1 MNSKDYYSVLGVSKD
16 SSIEEI
22 KKSYKKLAL
31 KHHPDR
37 GGNPETFKEINEAH
51 DVLSDPQKK
60 QRYDMGGD
68 DLNFSDMFGM
78 GGGGGG
84 HSPFTP
90 FMNSFFRSDMFH
102 PNQQRQS
109 HIRIERQINV
119 TLKEAYNGCDK
130 VIEVVIEDKCKA
142 CDTTCA
148 SCRGR
153 GHIEKVI
160 TQKQGFTIFT
170 QKQLVRCEVCNGS
183 GTSKNRSNIT
193 SCDVCNGTKKIIVKN
208 KFKVSLPKRTF
219 HNFTTNI
226 KHPTLDNYII
236 QVNVNIDFP
245 EHFTRQNNDL
255 CYIKEVSILD
265 CLLGTRFEIEHPSG
279 ESVVVDYTKKNET
292 IRPCTCITMPGKGVH
307 PNSNFLVKFEVKFP
321 LRRNILEADD
331 QQQAF
336 NNFKENYIKFFNM

>member
-1 MNSKDYYSVLGVSKD
+1 MSSKDYYSVLGVSKD
-16 SSIEEI
+16 SSIDEI

-51 DVLSDPQKK
+51 DVLSDPKKK

-68 DLNFSDMFGM
+68 DLNFSDVFGM
-78 GGGGGG
+78 GGGGGAQ
-84 HSPFTP
+84 SPFSP

-119 TLKEAYNGCDK
+119 TLKEAYSGCDK
-130 VIEVVIEDKCKA
+130 LIEVVIEDKCKA

-170 QKQLVRCEVCNGS
+170 QKQFVRCEVCNGS

-193 SCDVCNGTKKIIVKN
+193 TCDVCNGTKKIIVKN

-236 QVNVNIDFP
+236 LVNVSIDFP

-279 ESVVVDYTKKNET
+279 EFVVVDYTKKNET
-292 IRPCTCITMPGKGVH
+292 IRPNTCITMPGKGVH

-336 NNFKENYIKFFNM
+336 NNFKENYIKLFNM

>member
-1 MNSKDYYSVLGVSKD
+1 MNSTDYYSILGVCKD

-51 DVLSDPQKK
+51 DILSDPKKK

-68 DLNFSDMFGM
+68 DFNLNDVFGM
-78 GGGGGG
+78 GAGAQ
-84 HSPFTP
+84 SPFSP
-90 FMNSFFRSDMFH
+90 FMNSFFGQDMFH
-102 PNQQRQS
+102 RNQRRQS

-119 TLKEAYNGCDK
+119 SLKDAYNGCDK
-130 VIEVVIEDKCKA
+130 VIEVVIEDNCKA
-142 CDTTCA
+142 CDSTCS
-148 SCRGR
+148 SCKGR
-153 GHIEKVI
+153 GNFEKVI
-160 TQKQGFTIFT
+160 TQKQGFAIFT
-170 QKQLVRCEVCNGS
+170 QKQLVKCEMCNGS
-183 GTSKNRSNIT
+183 GISKIRSTIT
-193 SCDVCNGTKKIIVKN
+193 TCDVCNGTKKNILNN

-226 KHPTLDNYII
+226 KHPTLDNHII
-236 QVNVNIDFP
+236 LVNVSIDFP

-255 CYIKEVSILD
+255 CYTKEVSILE

-279 ESVVVDYTKKNET
+279 ESVVIDYTKKNET
-292 IRPCTCITMPGKGVH
+292 IRPNTCITMPGKGVH
-307 PNSNFLVKFEVKFP
+307 PNSNFLVKFDVKFP
-321 LRRNILEADD
+321 LRRNILEAGD

-336 NNFKENYIKFFNM
+336 NNLKENYIKLFNM